1 MSSLTVSLTAFVIVY
16 SGALAGMLL
25 RVVLPKRHLSDE
37 SREVVK
43 LGTGLVG
50 TMAAMVLGLL
60 VASAKNF
67 YDAQTSELTQMS
79 ANIILLDRVLAHY
92 GPETIEIRGILRNA
106 VLRVDEQLRSDRMPA
121 NPETAPS
128 SVGAEILYDKIEGLS
143 PKNDLQRSIQSQA
156 LSIGMT
162 LGQERWLMFEQES
175 TSVSKP
181 LLIVMVFWLT
191 IIFMSWGLLASPN
204 GTLLVTMIVAALSTS
219 GAIFLIL
226 EMYTPFRGWIH
237 LSDAP
242 LRIALAHMGQ

>member
-1 MSSLTVSLTAFVIVY
+1 MSTLTVSFTAFVIVF
-16 SGALAGMLL
+16 SGALVGMLL
-25 RVVLPKRHLSDE
+25 RVILPKRHLSDE
-37 SREVVK
+37 SREVMK

-67 YDAQTSELTQMS
+67 YDAQNSELTQMS
-79 ANIILLDRVLAHY
+79 ANIILLDRILAHY
-92 GPETIEIRGILRNA
+92 GPETNEIREGLRNA
-106 VLRVDEQLRSDRMPA
+106 VLKIDEKLRSDRMPA

-128 SVGAEILYDKIEGLS
+128 STGGEILYDKIENLT
-143 PKNDLQRSIQSQA
+143 PKNDLQRSVQSQA
-156 LSIGMT
+156 LSMAMT
-162 LGQERWLMFEQES
+162 LGQERWLMFEQAS

-181 LLIVMVFWLT
+181 LLIVMIFWLT
-191 IIFMSWGLLASPN
+191 IIFVSWGLLASPN
-204 GTLLVTMIVAALSTS
+204 ATLLVTMVVAALSTS

-242 LRIALAHMGQ
+242 LRIALAHLGQ